1 MDLRVYMSGKSK
13 PPTLAERL
21 NSTGN
26 KLAEL
31 SKKVSES
38 TKSAVGN
45 ANESIKNAIAE
56 NKQKRDAKKQQK
68 LEDARTELS
77 SEGLLNDVP
86 SMVTLPEFEEE
97 RMSIVSEQN
106 DNLVLV
112 LEEMQRLS
120 ERVDSLEKRNR
131 SLQTTGKKS
140 SKKAKKNDE
149 PEREINTSPVMSEVI
164 HLLGASLI
172 WIVALFGIDK
182 YITEREIMILESYP
196 AEVPIWGIGATT
208 WSLYLLYRIGKK
220 SPTLMLPGLLRFQA
234 SLAVGITTTLGI
246 MINDDSTS
254 TVSSVWT
261 WGTIIA
267 IGLLLGSSMIASAW
281 SSTKKLVSAKQ
292 VTEIID

>member
-1 MDLRVYMSGKSK
+1 MSVKSK
-13 PPTLAERL
+13 PLTIAERL
-21 NSTGN
+21 NATGN

-31 SKKVSES
+31 SKKVSDS
-38 TKSAVGN
+38 TKTAVGN
-45 ANESIKNAIAE
+45 ANESIKNAISE
-56 NKQKRDAKKQQK
+56 NKQKRDAKKQKK
-68 LEDARTELS
+68 LEDARNELS
-77 SEGLLNDVP
+77 SEGLFDDVP
-86 SMVTLPEFEEE
+86 SMVTLPEFEDE
-97 RMSIVSEQN
+97 RISIVAEQN
-106 DNLVLV
+106 ENLVLV

-131 SLQTTGKKS
+131 SLQTSTVKTKKKPKDISDSGK
-140 SKKAKKNDE
+140 
-149 PEREINTSPVMSEVI
+149 EINTSPVMSEVI

-172 WIVALFGIDK
+172 WIVALFGVDK
-182 YITEREIMILESYP
+182 FISERELLILDSYP
-196 AEVPIWGIGATT
+196 AEIPIWGIGATT

-281 SSTKKLVSAKQ
+281 NSTKKLVRIK
-292 VTEIID
+292 

>member
-1 MDLRVYMSGKSK
+1 MSDKSK
-13 PPTLAERL
+13 PLTIAERL
-21 NSTGN
+21 NATGN

-31 SKKVSES
+31 SRKVSDS
-38 TKSAVGN
+38 TKMAVGN
-45 ANESIKNAIAE
+45 ANESIKNAISE
-56 NKQKRDAKKQQK
+56 NKQKRDAKKQKK
-68 LEDARTELS
+68 LEDARKELS
-77 SEGLLNDVP
+77 KEGLLDDVP
-86 SMVTLPEFEEE
+86 SMVTLPEFEQE

-131 SLQTTGKKS
+131 SIQNSTKRTDKKS
-140 SKKAKKNDE
+140 KKSDNIASE
-149 PEREINTSPVMSEVI
+149 ATTSPVMSEVI

-172 WIVALFGIDK
+172 WIVALFGADK
-182 YITEREIMILESYP
+182 YITDRELLLLESYP
-196 AEVPIWGIGATT
+196 AEIPIWGIGATT

-234 SLAVGITTTLGI
+234 SLAVGITTTIGI
-246 MINDDSTS
+246 MTNDDSTS

-267 IGLLLGSSMIASAW
+267 IGLLLGSSMIATAW
-281 SSTKKLVSAKQ
+281 NSTKKLVRIK
-292 VTEIID
+292 

>member
-1 MDLRVYMSGKSK
+1 MSDKSK
-13 PPTLAERL
+13 PLTIAERL
-21 NSTGN
+21 NATGN

-31 SKKVSES
+31 SKKVSDS
-38 TKSAVGN
+38 TKTAVGN
-45 ANESIKNAIAE
+45 ANESIKNAISE
-56 NKQKRDAKKQQK
+56 NKQKRDAKKQKK
-68 LEDARTELS
+68 LEDARSELS
-77 SEGLLNDVP
+77 SEGLFDDVP
-86 SMVTLPEFEEE
+86 SMVTLPEFEDE
-97 RMSIVSEQN
+97 RISIVAEQN
-106 DNLVLV
+106 ENLVLV

-131 SLQTTGKKS
+131 SLQTSTVKTKKKPKDISDSGK
-140 SKKAKKNDE
+140 
-149 PEREINTSPVMSEVI
+149 EINTSPVMSEVI

-172 WIVALFGIDK
+172 WIVALFGVDK
-182 YITEREIMILESYP
+182 FISERELLILDSYP
-196 AEVPIWGIGATT
+196 AEIPIWGIGATT

-281 SSTKKLVSAKQ
+281 NSTKKLVRIK
-292 VTEIID
+292 

>member
-1 MDLRVYMSGKSK
+1 MSGKSK

-97 RMSIVSEQN
+97 RMSLVSEQN
-106 DNLVLV
+106 ENLVLV

-140 SKKAKKNDE
+140 SKKDKKNDE

-172 WIVALFGIDK
+172 WIMALFGIDK
-182 YITEREIMILESYP
+182 YISERDLMILESYP
-196 AEVPIWGIGATT
+196 AEIPIWGIGATT

-281 SSTKKLVSAKQ
+281 NSTKKLVRIK
-292 VTEIID
+292 

>member
-1 MDLRVYMSGKSK
+1 MSDKSK
-13 PPTLAERL
+13 PLTIAERL
-21 NSTGN
+21 NATGN

-31 SKKVSES
+31 SRKVSDS
-38 TKSAVGN
+38 TKMAVGN
-45 ANESIKNAIAE
+45 ANESIKNAISE
-56 NKQKRDAKKQQK
+56 NKQKRDAKKQKK
-68 LEDARTELS
+68 LEDARKELS
-77 SEGLLNDVP
+77 KEGLLNDVP
-86 SMVTLPEFEEE
+86 SMVTLPEFEQE

-131 SLQTTGKKS
+131 SLQNSTKRTDKKS
-140 SKKAKKNDE
+140 KKNDNIASE
-149 PEREINTSPVMSEVI
+149 ATTSPVMSEVI

-172 WIVALFGIDK
+172 WIVALFGADK
-182 YITEREIMILESYP
+182 YITDRELLLLESYP
-196 AEVPIWGIGATT
+196 AEIPIWGIGATT

-234 SLAVGITTTLGI
+234 SLAVGITTTIGI

-281 SSTKKLVSAKQ
+281 NSTKKLVRIK
-292 VTEIID
+292 

>member
-1 MDLRVYMSGKSK
+1 MSDKSK
-13 PPTLAERL
+13 PLTLAERL
-21 NSTGN
+21 NATGA

-38 TKSAVGN
+38 TKTAVGN
-45 ANESIKNAIAE
+45 ANDSIKNAISE
-56 NKQKRDAKKQQK
+56 NKQKRDAKKQKK
-68 LEDARTELS
+68 LEEARTELS
-77 SEGLLNDVP
+77 SEGLLDDVP
-86 SMVTLPEFEEE
+86 SMVTLPEFEQE

-120 ERVDSLEKRNR
+120 ERVDMLEKRNKVLSNPNENSAEK
-131 SLQTTGKKS
+131 SLQ
-140 SKKAKKNDE
+140 NDSE
-149 PEREINTSPVMSEVI
+149 KIITTSPVMSEAI

-182 YITEREIMILESYP
+182 FITEREIMILDSYP

-220 SPTLMLPGLLRFQA
+220 SPTLRLSGLLRFQA
-234 SLAVGITTTLGI
+234 ALAIGITTMIGI
-246 MINDDSTS
+246 LINDDSIS
-254 TVSSVWT
+254 TVSSVWK

-267 IGLLLGSSMIASAW
+267 IGLLLGSSMIAAAW
-281 SSTKKLVSAKQ
+281 NSTKKLVSAKQ

>member
-1 MDLRVYMSGKSK
+1 MSDKSK
-13 PPTLAERL
+13 PLTIAERL

-31 SKKVSES
+31 SRKVSDS
-38 TKSAVGN
+38 TKMAVGN
-45 ANESIKNAIAE
+45 ANESIKNAISE
-56 NKQKRDAKKQQK
+56 NKQKRDAKKQKK
-68 LEDARTELS
+68 LEDARKELS
-77 SEGLLNDVP
+77 KEGLLDDVP
-86 SMVTLPEFEEE
+86 SMVTLPEFEQE

-131 SLQTTGKKS
+131 SLQNSTKRTDKKS
-140 SKKAKKNDE
+140 KKNDNIASE
-149 PEREINTSPVMSEVI
+149 ATTSPVMSEVI

-172 WIVALFGIDK
+172 WIVALFGADK
-182 YITEREIMILESYP
+182 YITDRELLLLESYP
-196 AEVPIWGIGATT
+196 AEIPIWGIGATT

-234 SLAVGITTTLGI
+234 SLAVGITTTIGI

-281 SSTKKLVSAKQ
+281 NSTKKLVRIK
-292 VTEIID
+292 

>member
-1 MDLRVYMSGKSK
+1 MSDKSK
-13 PPTLAERL
+13 PLTLAERL

-38 TKSAVGN
+38 TKAAVGN
-45 ANESIKNAIAE
+45 ANDSIKNAISE
-56 NKQKRDAKKQQK
+56 NKQKRDAKKQKK
-68 LEDARTELS
+68 LEEARTELS
-77 SEGLLNDVP
+77 SEGLLDDVP
-86 SMVTLPEFEEE
+86 SMVTLPEFEQE
-97 RMSIVSEQN
+97 RISIVSEQN

-131 SLQTTGKKS
+131 SLQVAGEKS
-140 SKKAKKNDE
+140 SKKTKKIDE
-149 PEREINTSPVMSEVI
+149 PEREINTSPVMSEVV

-182 YITEREIMILESYP
+182 YITEREIMIMESYP
-196 AEVPIWGIGATT
+196 AEIPIWGIGATT

-220 SPTLMLPGLLRFQA
+220 SPTLMLPKLLRFQA
-234 SLAVGITTTLGI
+234 SLAIGITTTIGI
-246 MINDDSTS
+246 LVNDDSTS

-267 IGLLLGSSMIASAW
+267 IGLLLGSSMIATAW
-281 SSTKKLVSAKQ
+281 NSTKRLVRIK
-292 VTEIID
+292 

>member
-1 MDLRVYMSGKSK
+1 VSDRSK
-13 PPTLAERL
+13 PLTIAERL
-21 NSTGN
+21 NATGN

-38 TKSAVGN
+38 TKTAVGN
-45 ANESIKNAIAE
+45 ANESIKNAISE
-56 NKQKRDAKKQQK
+56 NKQKRDAKKQKK
-68 LEDARTELS
+68 LEDTRNELS
-77 SEGLLNDVP
+77 SEGLFDDVP
-86 SMVTLPEFEEE
+86 SMVTLPEFEDE
-97 RMSIVSEQN
+97 RISIVAEQN
-106 DNLVLV
+106 ENLVLV

-131 SLQTTGKKS
+131 SLQTSTVKSKKKS
-140 SKKAKKNDE
+140 KETSGSEKQ
-149 PEREINTSPVMSEVI
+149 INTSPVMSEVI

-172 WIVALFGIDK
+172 WIVALFGVDK
-182 YITEREIMILESYP
+182 FISERELLILDSYP
-196 AEVPIWGIGATT
+196 AEIPIWGIGATT

-281 SSTKKLVSAKQ
+281 NSTKKLVRIK
-292 VTEIID
+292 

>member
-1 MDLRVYMSGKSK
+1 M
-13 PPTLAERL
+13 
-21 NSTGN
+21 
-26 KLAEL
+26 
-31 SKKVSES
+31 
-38 TKSAVGN
+38 AVGS
-45 ANESIKNAIAE
+45 ANESIKNAISE
-56 NKQKRDAKKQQK
+56 NKQKRDAKKQKK
-68 LEDARTELS
+68 LEDARKELS
-77 SEGLLNDVP
+77 KEGLLNDVP
-86 SMVTLPEFEEE
+86 SMVTLPEFEQE

-131 SLQTTGKKS
+131 SLQNSTKRTDKKS
-140 SKKAKKNDE
+140 KKNDNIASE
-149 PEREINTSPVMSEVI
+149 ATTSPVMSEVI

-172 WIVALFGIDK
+172 WIVALFGADK
-182 YITEREIMILESYP
+182 YITDRELLLLESYP
-196 AEVPIWGIGATT
+196 AEIPIWGIGATT

-234 SLAVGITTTLGI
+234 SLAVGITTTIGI

-281 SSTKKLVSAKQ
+281 NSTKKLVRIK
-292 VTEIID
+292 

>member
-1 MDLRVYMSGKSK
+1 MSDKSK
-13 PPTLAERL
+13 PLTLAERL
-21 NSTGN
+21 NATGA

-38 TKSAVGN
+38 TKTAVGN
-45 ANESIKNAIAE
+45 ANDSIKNAISE
-56 NKQKRDAKKQQK
+56 NKQKRDAKKQKK
-68 LEDARTELS
+68 LEEARTELS
-77 SEGLLNDVP
+77 SEGLLDDVP
-86 SMVTLPEFEEE
+86 SMVTLPEFEQE

-120 ERVDSLEKRNR
+120 ERVDMLEKRNKVLSNPNENSAEK
-131 SLQTTGKKS
+131 SLQND
-140 SKKAKKNDE
+140 SKK
-149 PEREINTSPVMSEVI
+149 IITTSPVMSEVI

-182 YITEREIMILESYP
+182 FITEREIMILDSYP

-220 SPTLMLPGLLRFQA
+220 SPTLRLSGLLRFQA
-234 SLAVGITTTLGI
+234 ALAIGITTMIGI
-246 MINDDSTS
+246 LINDDSIS
-254 TVSSVWT
+254 TVSSVWK

-267 IGLLLGSSMIASAW
+267 IGLLLGSSMIAAAW
-281 SSTKKLVSAKQ
+281 NSTKKLVSAKQ

>member
-1 MDLRVYMSGKSK
+1 VLVRDKSNSL
-13 PPTLAERL
+13 TLAERL
-21 NSTGN
+21 NATGN

-31 SKKVSES
+31 SKKVSDS
-38 TKSAVGN
+38 TKTAVVN
-45 ANESIKNAIAE
+45 ANESIKNAISD
-56 NKQKRDAKKQQK
+56 NKQKRDVKKQKK
-68 LEDARTELS
+68 LEDARKELS
-77 SEGLLNDVP
+77 KEGILDDVP
-86 SMVTLPEFEEE
+86 SMVTLPEFEQE

-131 SLQTTGKKS
+131 KLQNNPQKSAKKS
-140 SKKAKKNDE
+140 NKNDNLQAE
-149 PEREINTSPVMSEVI
+149 VSTSPVMSEVI

-172 WIVALFGIDK
+172 WIVALFGADK
-182 YITEREIMILESYP
+182 YITERDLLLLESYP
-196 AEVPIWGIGATT
+196 AEIPIWGIGATT

-234 SLAVGITTTLGI
+234 SLGVGMATTIGI
-246 MINDDSTS
+246 LINDDSTA

-267 IGLLLGSSMIASAW
+267 IGLLLGSSMIATAW
-281 SSTKKLVSAKQ
+281 NSTKKLVRIK
-292 VTEIID
+292 

>member
-1 MDLRVYMSGKSK
+1 MSDKSK
-13 PPTLAERL
+13 PLTIAERL
-21 NSTGN
+21 NATGN

-31 SKKVSES
+31 SRKVSDS
-38 TKSAVGN
+38 TKMAVGN
-45 ANESIKNAIAE
+45 ANESIKNAISE
-56 NKQKRDAKKQQK
+56 NKQKRDAKKQKK
-68 LEDARTELS
+68 LEDARKELS
-77 SEGLLNDVP
+77 KEGLLDDVP
-86 SMVTLPEFEEE
+86 SMVTLPEFEQE

-131 SLQTTGKKS
+131 SLQNSTKRTDKKS
-140 SKKAKKNDE
+140 KKNDN
-149 PEREINTSPVMSEVI
+149 IASQATTSPVMSEVI

-172 WIVALFGIDK
+172 WIVALFGADK
-182 YITEREIMILESYP
+182 YITDRELLLLESYP
-196 AEVPIWGIGATT
+196 AEIPIWGIGATT

-234 SLAVGITTTLGI
+234 SLAVGITTTIGI

-281 SSTKKLVSAKQ
+281 NSTKKLVRIK
-292 VTEIID
+292 

>member
-1 MDLRVYMSGKSK
+1 MSDKSK
-13 PPTLAERL
+13 PLTLAERL

-38 TKSAVGN
+38 TKTAVGN
-45 ANESIKNAIAE
+45 ANDSIKNAISE
-56 NKQKRDAKKQQK
+56 NKQKRDAKKQKK
-68 LEDARTELS
+68 LEEARTELS
-77 SEGLLNDVP
+77 SEGLLDDVP
-86 SMVTLPEFEEE
+86 SMVTLPEFEQE

-131 SLQTTGKKS
+131 SLQVAGEKS
-140 SKKAKKNDE
+140 SKKTKKIDE

-182 YITEREIMILESYP
+182 YITEREIMIMESYP
-196 AEVPIWGIGATT
+196 AEIPIWGIGATT

-220 SPTLMLPGLLRFQA
+220 SPTLMLPKLLRFQA
-234 SLAVGITTTLGI
+234 ALAIGITTTIGI
-246 MINDDSTS
+246 LVNDDSTS

-267 IGLLLGSSMIASAW
+267 IGLLLGSSMIATAW
-281 SSTKKLVSAKQ
+281 NSTKRLVRIK
-292 VTEIID
+292 

>member
-1 MDLRVYMSGKSK
+1 MSDKSK
-13 PPTLAERL
+13 PLTLAERL
-21 NSTGN
+21 NATGA

-38 TKSAVGN
+38 TKTAVGN
-45 ANESIKNAIAE
+45 ANDSIKNAISE
-56 NKQKRDAKKQQK
+56 NKQKRDAKKQKK
-68 LEDARTELS
+68 LEEARTELS
-77 SEGLLNDVP
+77 SEGLLDDVP
-86 SMVTLPEFEEE
+86 SMVTLPEFEQE

-131 SLQTTGKKS
+131 SLQVAGGKS
-140 SKKAKKNDE
+140 SKKTKKIDE
-149 PEREINTSPVMSEVI
+149 PEREINTSPVMSEVV

-182 YITEREIMILESYP
+182 YITEREIMIMESYP
-196 AEVPIWGIGATT
+196 AEIPIWGIGATT

-220 SPTLMLPGLLRFQA
+220 SPTLMLPKLLRFQA
-234 SLAVGITTTLGI
+234 ALAIGITTTIGI
-246 MINDDSTS
+246 LVNDDSTS

-267 IGLLLGSSMIASAW
+267 IGLLLGSSMIATAW
-281 SSTKKLVSAKQ
+281 NSTKKLVSAKQ
-292 VTEIID
+292 ITEIID

>member
-1 MDLRVYMSGKSK
+1 MSDKSK
-13 PPTLAERL
+13 PLTLAERL

-45 ANESIKNAIAE
+45 VNESIKNAISE
-56 NKQKRDAKKQQK
+56 NKQKRDEKKQKK

-77 SEGLLNDVP
+77 SEGLLNDIP
-86 SMVTLPEFEEE
+86 SMVTLPEFEQE

-120 ERVDSLEKRNR
+120 ERVDMLEKRSKVLSN
-131 SLQTTGKKS
+131 SNYNSEKKPL
-140 SKKAKKNDE
+140 KNDSKN
-149 PEREINTSPVMSEVI
+149 EITTSPLMSEVI

-172 WIVALFGIDK
+172 WIVVLFGIDK
-182 YITEREIMILESYP
+182 FITEREIMILESYP
-196 AEVPIWGIGATT
+196 AELPIWGIGATT
-208 WSLYLLYRIGKK
+208 WSLYLLYRIGQK
-220 SPTLMLPGLLRFQA
+220 SSTLRLSGLLRFQA
-234 SLAVGITTTLGI
+234 AIAIGITTMISIL
-246 MINDDSTS
+246 INDDSVS
-254 TVSSVWT
+254 TVSSVWK

-267 IGLLLGSSMIASAW
+267 IGLLLGSSMIAVAW
-281 SSTKKLVSAKQ
+281 NSTKKLVSVKQ
-292 VTEIID
+292 ITEIID

>member
-1 MDLRVYMSGKSK
+1 MRDKSNSL
-13 PPTLAERL
+13 TLAERL
-21 NSTGN
+21 NATGN

-31 SKKVSES
+31 SKKVSDS
-38 TKSAVGN
+38 TKTAVVN
-45 ANESIKNAIAE
+45 ANESIKNAISD
-56 NKQKRDAKKQQK
+56 NKQKRDVKKQKK
-68 LEDARTELS
+68 LEDARKELS
-77 SEGLLNDVP
+77 KEGILDDVP
-86 SMVTLPEFEEE
+86 SMVTLPEFEQE

-131 SLQTTGKKS
+131 KLQNNPQKSTKKS
-140 SKKAKKNDE
+140 NKNDNLQAE
-149 PEREINTSPVMSEVI
+149 VSTSPVMSEVI

-172 WIVALFGIDK
+172 WIVALFGADK
-182 YITEREIMILESYP
+182 YITERDLLLLESYP
-196 AEVPIWGIGATT
+196 AEIPIWGIGATT

-234 SLAVGITTTLGI
+234 SLGVGMATTIGI
-246 MINDDSTS
+246 LINDDSTA

-267 IGLLLGSSMIASAW
+267 IGLLLGSSMIATAW
-281 SSTKKLVSAKQ
+281 NSTKKLVRIK
-292 VTEIID
+292 

>member
-1 MDLRVYMSGKSK
+1 MSDKSK
-13 PPTLAERL
+13 PLTLAERL
-21 NSTGN
+21 NATGA

-38 TKSAVGN
+38 TKTVVGN
-45 ANESIKNAIAE
+45 ANDSIKNAISE
-56 NKQKRDAKKQQK
+56 NKQKRNAKKQQK

-77 SEGLLNDVP
+77 SEGLLDDVP

-120 ERVDSLEKRNR
+120 ERVDMLEKRNKLL
-131 SLQTTGKKS
+131 SNTSEKS
-140 SKKAKKNDE
+140 IQKSKEEDVEK
-149 PEREINTSPVMSEVI
+149 IITTSPVMSEVI

-220 SPTLMLPGLLRFQA
+220 SPTLKLSGLLRFQA
-234 SLAVGITTTLGI
+234 ALAIGITTMIGI
-246 MINDDSTS
+246 LINDDSIS
-254 TVSSVWT
+254 TVSNVWK

-267 IGLLLGSSMIASAW
+267 IGLLLGSSMIAAAW
-281 SSTKKLVSAKQ
+281 NSTKKLVSAKQ

>member
-1 MDLRVYMSGKSK
+1 MSDKSK
-13 PPTLAERL
+13 PLTLAERL

-38 TKSAVGN
+38 TKTAVGN
-45 ANESIKNAIAE
+45 ANDSIKNAISE
-56 NKQKRDAKKQQK
+56 NKQKRDAKKQKK
-68 LEDARTELS
+68 LEEARAELS
-77 SEGLLNDVP
+77 SEGLLDDVP
-86 SMVTLPEFEEE
+86 SMVTLPEFEQE

-131 SLQTTGKKS
+131 SLQVAGEKS
-140 SKKAKKNDE
+140 SKKTKKIDE

-182 YITEREIMILESYP
+182 YITEREIMIMESYP
-196 AEVPIWGIGATT
+196 AEIPIWGIGATT

-220 SPTLMLPGLLRFQA
+220 SPTLMLPKLLRFQA
-234 SLAVGITTTLGI
+234 ALAIGITTTIGI
-246 MINDDSTS
+246 LVNDDSTS

-267 IGLLLGSSMIASAW
+267 IGLLLGSSMIATAW
-281 SSTKKLVSAKQ
+281 NSTKRLVRIK
-292 VTEIID
+292 

>member
-1 MDLRVYMSGKSK
+1 MFVSDRSK
-13 PPTLAERL
+13 PLTIAERL
-21 NSTGN
+21 NATGN

-31 SKKVSES
+31 SKKVSDS
-38 TKSAVGN
+38 TKTAVGN
-45 ANESIKNAIAE
+45 ANESIKNAISE
-56 NKQKRDAKKQQK
+56 NKQKRDAKKQKK
-68 LEDARTELS
+68 LEDARNELS
-77 SEGLLNDVP
+77 SEGLFDDVP
-86 SMVTLPEFEEE
+86 SMVTLPEFEDE
-97 RMSIVSEQN
+97 RISIVAEQN
-106 DNLVLV
+106 ENLVLV

-131 SLQTTGKKS
+131 SLQTSTVKSKKKS
-140 SKKAKKNDE
+140 KETSGSEKQ
-149 PEREINTSPVMSEVI
+149 INTSPVMSEVI

-172 WIVALFGIDK
+172 WIVALFGVDK
-182 YITEREIMILESYP
+182 FISERELLILDSYP
-196 AEVPIWGIGATT
+196 AEIPIWGIGATT

-234 SLAVGITTTLGI
+234 SLAIGITTTLGI

-281 SSTKKLVSAKQ
+281 NSTKKLVRIK
-292 VTEIID
+292 

>member
-1 MDLRVYMSGKSK
+1 MSDKSK
-13 PPTLAERL
+13 PLTIAERL
-21 NSTGN
+21 NATGN

-31 SKKVSES
+31 SKKVSDS
-38 TKSAVGN
+38 TKTAVGN
-45 ANESIKNAIAE
+45 ANESIKNAISE
-56 NKQKRDAKKQQK
+56 NKQKRDAKKQKK
-68 LEDARTELS
+68 LEDARNELS
-77 SEGLLNDVP
+77 SEGLFDDVP
-86 SMVTLPEFEEE
+86 SMVTLPEFEDE
-97 RMSIVSEQN
+97 RISIVAEQN
-106 DNLVLV
+106 ENLVLV

-131 SLQTTGKKS
+131 SLQTSTVKTKKKPKDIS
-140 SKKAKKNDE
+140 DSEK
-149 PEREINTSPVMSEVI
+149 EINTSPVMSEVI

-172 WIVALFGIDK
+172 WIVALFGVDK
-182 YITEREIMILESYP
+182 FISERELLILDSYP
-196 AEVPIWGIGATT
+196 AEIPIWGIGATT

-281 SSTKKLVSAKQ
+281 NSTKKLVRIK
-292 VTEIID
+292 